1 MAKEKEKLSPV
12 EQEHL
17 EIQLAS
23 TFDEVVSISEEMEK
37 AREKG
42 NEAKQKAEAVKTG
55 FWKSNTKAIEELK
68 GATEGNIDTTL
79 AALDIVDKVS
89 ENQKKMTE
97 ACNQFIQLGAVD
109 MASNRAVIAFIEKTM
124 GEGADKTLSEETVS
138 QLRGVIQ
145 ELKQKQDLLVRQK
158 KQGEKINEH
167 DKRLEAGEKHD
178 KQQDEQL
185 QSLEKKNIEQDERLE
200 KGDQTDKNQD
210 KRLDAGE
217 KRDIEHDK
225 RLDAGD
231 KKDSEQD
238 ERLDASEKRDQ
249 EQDAAL
255 EDQRKIDLRHDEQLA
270 AHEKEL
276 SELDER
282 IRVLEKDVEFI
293 KNSKKMQ
300 IYIAISA
307 GIGIIGIILGILGII
322 F

>member
-1 MAKEKEKLSPV
+1 MAKEKEKLSPA

-17 EIQLAS
+17 EIQLTS

-42 NEAKQKAEAVKTG
+42 SEAKQKAEAVKTG

-68 GATEGNIDTTL
+68 GATEDNIDTTL
-79 AALDIVDKVS
+79 ATLDIVDKVS

-124 GEGADKTLSEETVS
+124 GEGADKTLSEETVL
-138 QLRGVIQ
+138 QLRGVIH
-145 ELKQKQDLLVRQK
+145 ELKQKQDLLVCQK

-178 KQQDEQL
+178 KQQDKQL
-185 QSLEKKNIEQDERLE
+185 ESLEQKNIEQDERLE

-210 KRLDAGE
+210 KRLDAG
-217 KRDIEHDK
+217 
-225 RLDAGD
+225 D

-238 ERLDASEKRDQ
+238 KRLDASEKRDQ

-255 EDQRKIDLRHDEQLA
+255 EEQRKTDIKHDEQLA
-270 AHEKEL
+270 AQEKAIF
-276 SELDER
+276 ELDER

-307 GIGIIGIILGILGII
+307 VLGVMGIILGMLGIV